1 MRNKYYYMPLLIIF
15 VFFSSSYSQSF
26 SVNHIQ
32 EIILPGKNVERP
44 QLSKDGSWL
53 SLETYHERGGF
64 EVYFVRLNNSS
75 VVIPLKKK
83 PNSTRNLSASQ
94 VKWSATNNEIFYLI
108 GTDQIGGLHFYK
120 MDLKLFSDNKSYLD
134 DLCEKIFGQHKVKIQ
149 TYATNVDFEKD
160 YFLFAQTVNKNET
173 QLSIFTSYLDNL
185 PEPYKG
191 GVSINHFSVNP
202 YNQVAF
208 AKQRKENKQSKI
220 VILADDSDPTTEA
233 IWNRPNSI
241 LSEMAPQFSKHNPE
255 KYVAFL
261 AQEKSISKDWYL
273 WLLIDPFTNHAK
285 LTKIDGPILTNDET
299 DALNDLNLAW
309 HPDEDVIFYVK
320 ASEAEDG
327 SNPIFYYGMDSKI
340 KKQLITNTTRNM
352 YINIVGSK
360 IVFGAHGKSDNLD
373 RFTRKA
379 YVADLVINK

>member
-1 MRNKYYYMPLLIIF
+1 MPLLIIF

-32 EIILPGKNVERP
+32 EIILPGKHIERP

-53 SLETYHERGGF
+53 SLETYHNRSGF
-64 EVYFVRLNNSS
+64 EVYFVELNNSS

-83 PNSTRNLSASQ
+83 PNSKRNLSASQ

-108 GTDQIGGLHFYK
+108 GTGQIGGLHFYK
-120 MDLKLFSDNKSYLD
+120 MDLELFSDNKSYLD
-134 DLCEKIFGQHKVKIQ
+134 ELCEKIFGQHGDTIQ
-149 TYATNVDFEKD
+149 TYATNADFEKD
-160 YFLFAQTVNKNET
+160 YFLFARTVNNNET

-185 PEPYKG
+185 PETYKG

-208 AKQRKENKQSKI
+208 AIQDEKTKQSKI
-220 VILADDSDPTTEA
+220 VILADDSDQATEA

-241 LSEMAPQFSKHNPE
+241 SNEMAPQFSKHNPE

-261 AQEKSISKDWYL
+261 AKEKSKSKDWYL
-273 WLLIDPFTNHAK
+273 WLLIDPFTNHVK
-285 LTKIDGPILTNDET
+285 LTKIDGPILTNDEV
-299 DALNDLNLAW
+299 DVLNDLNFSW
-309 HPDEDVIFYVK
+309 HPDVDVIFYVK
-320 ASEAEDG
+320 APIDG
-327 SNPIFYYGMDSKI
+327 SNPIFYYDIDSKT
-340 KKQLITNTTRNM
+340 KKQLITNTRRNM

-360 IVFGAHGKSDNLD
+360 IVFGSHGKSDNLD

>member
-1 MRNKYYYMPLLIIF
+1 MRNKYYYMPLMIIF

-64 EVYFVRLNNSS
+64 EVYFVRLNNPS
-75 VVIPLKKK
+75 VVIPIKKK

-120 MDLKLFSDNKSYLD
+120 MDLELFSDSKSYLD

-149 TYATNVDFEKD
+149 TYATNADYKKD
-160 YFLFAQTVNKNET
+160 HFLFAQTVNKNET

-208 AKQRKENKQSKI
+208 AIQDKENKQSKI
-220 VILADDSDPTTEA
+220 VILADDSDPTTKA

-241 LSEMAPQFSKHNPE
+241 SSEMAPQFSKHNPE

-261 AQEKSISKDWYL
+261 AQEKSKSKDWYL

-285 LTKIDGPILTNDET
+285 LTIIDGPILTNDEA

-320 ASEAEDG
+320 ASEDG
-327 SNPIFYYGMDSKI
+327 SNPIFYYDMGSKI
-340 KKQLITNTTRNM
+340 KKQLITNTKRNM

-360 IVFGAHGKSDNLD
+360 IVFGAQGKSDNVD